1 MREQILLSTLLEDTG
16 MKEHVMKLD
25 YAKTF
30 KRIIV
35 LFILLAVVTAVAI
48 PLSLSQQISDAA
60 ALKQEYAIAKQTA
73 ADTAADNGGD
83 NQNGEH
89 DREHDRDREEDMW
102 KSRITPLNAVNY
114 AIIGGLGVL
123 WAVLVIYYWLAVIAW
138 LYKGAVNEKMNKS
151 LWPILG
157 IFFNVFAVMAFCI
170 VRDRPEKA

>member
-1 MREQILLSTLLEDTG
+1 

-25 YAKTF
+25 YTKTF

-60 ALKQEYAIAKQTA
+60 ALKQEYALAKQNA
-73 ADTAADNGGD
+73 ADTVTDSTADNSSNKQD
-83 NQNGEH
+83 GEH
-89 DREHDRDREEDMW
+89 DHEHDRDREEDIW

-114 AIIGGLGVL
+114 AIIGGLSVL

-138 LYKGAVNEKMNKS
+138 LYKSAVNEKMNKS

-157 IFFNVFAVMAFCI
+157 IFFNIFAVMAFCI